1 MIAAPRISADERLA
15 IEDLYAAY
23 VATLDGE
30 RYDAWPNF
38 FFEECVYRIV
48 PRENWQKGLPLS
60 TLAFESRGMLE
71 DRIYAVRETIFHE
84 PYIMRH
90 VVSNFVVTADGSD
103 YHVEANYIVLRTK
116 RGTSE
121 IFSTGRCYD
130 VVGHDVDGALRFREK
145 VAVFDDELIHNSL
158 IYPI

>member
-1 MIAAPRISADERLA
+1 MIAASRISADERLA

-30 RYDAWPNF
+30 RYDEWPTF
-38 FFEECVYRIV
+38 FFDECTYRIV
-48 PRENWQKGLPLS
+48 PRENWQKGLPLA
-60 TLAFESRGMLE
+60 TLSFESRGMLE

-84 PYIMRH
+84 PYVMRH
-90 VVSNFVVTADGSD
+90 LISNFVVTADGGD
-103 YHVEANYIVLRTK
+103 YRVEANYMVLRTK
-116 RGTSE
+116 RGSSE

-130 VVGHDVDGALRFREK
+130 VIGRDDDGRLRFKEK
-145 VAVFDDELIHNSL
+145 VAVFDNELIHNSL